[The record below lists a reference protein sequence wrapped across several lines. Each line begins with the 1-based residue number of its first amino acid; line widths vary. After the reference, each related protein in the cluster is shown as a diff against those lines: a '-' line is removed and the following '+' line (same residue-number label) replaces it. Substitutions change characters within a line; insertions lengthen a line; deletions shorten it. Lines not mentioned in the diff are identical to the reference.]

1 MTLCAYAHKGMR
13 SVAICMAALGGSL
26 FPNRVA
32 SGILPGMFTNG
43 FECFSCG
50 RKEGADYTGYTCAAC
65 GGNIEVTYDYAA
77 MGRAVTREKLA
88 ADPRR
93 DILRYAAMLPVSRL
107 DLASSLWIGMT
118 PLYRADRLGAVA
130 GLRNLYLK
138 DDGQNP
144 SASFKDR
151 AGAVAL
157 IRARETGASVVAG
170 ASTGNA
176 GSSMACLSA
185 SVGMPCVIFVP
196 EKAPAAKIA
205 QLLVF
210 GAKVLAVRGTYDD
223 AFDLCMKVCAEKG
236 WFNRNTGY
244 NPFTREGKKT
254 CSFEICEQL
263 GWRAPDRVIVPTG
276 DGNIISGIWKGM
288 RDLHA
293 AGLIDR
299 LPKID
304 CAQSEKSGAIAG
316 AVRKLETGNRKL
328 ADVNW
333 SRVAVEPVNATTIA
347 DSISV
352 DVPRDGLAAVR
363 AVMESGGAAVTVPD
377 EAILAA
383 IPEVARLAGVFAEPA
398 AACAWAGLKALAKSG
413 KVKPDERV
421 VCMITGN
428 GLKDIASARKA
439 AGEPTA
445 VDASPDSAMDALARL
460 GL

>member
-1 MTLCAYAHKGMR
+1 
-13 SVAICMAALGGSL
+13 
-26 FPNRVA
+26 
-32 SGILPGMFTNG
+32 MFFSG

-50 RKEGADYTGYTCAAC
+50 HREGPTYTGYTCVAC

-77 MGRAVTREKLA
+77 MRRAVRREQLA

-93 DILRYAAMLPVSRL
+93 DILRYAPMLPVARL
-107 DLASSLWIGMT
+107 DLASPLRIGMT

-130 GLRNLYLK
+130 GLKNLHLK

-157 IRARETGASVVAG
+157 IRARETGATVIAG

-210 GAKVLAVRGTYDD
+210 GATVLAVRGTYDD

-263 GWRAPDRVIVPTG
+263 GWDAPDRVIVPTG

-293 AGLIDR
+293 AGLIER

-304 CAQSEKSGAIAG
+304 CAQSEKSGAIVG
-316 AVRKLETGNRKL
+316 AIGRLGIGDWGLGRKH
-328 ADVNW
+328 W
-333 SRVAVEPVNATTIA
+333 SEVSIEAVQATTIA

-363 AVMESGGAAVTVPD
+363 AVVESGGAAVAVPD

-383 IPEVARLAGVFAEPA
+383 IPEIARLAGVFAEPA
-398 AACAWAGLKALAKSG
+398 AACAWAGLKALAKAG
-413 KVKPDERV
+413 KIKPDEKV
-421 VCMITGN
+421 VCLITGN

-439 AGEPTA
+439 AGEPTT
-445 VDASPDSAMDALARL
+445 VDAKLDSAMAALSAM